1 MKCQKCG
8 HKFHFNKTYND
19 NEISAIMMN
28 EDENLKLLL
37 KNIIRKIRNAIPSN
51 DSKSS
56 INNFIS
62 NAISYDYKIIEMAY
76 KNYLS
81 NAYMYQGKGFKYLLK
96 IIDTFD
102 KDSDKIFEYEKRR
115 FGTSPPVII
124 WDGIMEET
132 NGSEKEGN

>member
-1 MKCQKCG
+1 MKCPKCG

-62 NAISYDYKIIEMAY
+62 NAITAPSSTSSMGAIILYKD
-76 KNYLS
+76 
-81 NAYMYQGKGFKYLLK
+81 KY
-96 IIDTFD
+96 I
-102 KDSDKIFEYEKRR
+102 
-115 FGTSPPVII
+115 
-124 WDGIMEET
+124 
-132 NGSEKEGN
+132 